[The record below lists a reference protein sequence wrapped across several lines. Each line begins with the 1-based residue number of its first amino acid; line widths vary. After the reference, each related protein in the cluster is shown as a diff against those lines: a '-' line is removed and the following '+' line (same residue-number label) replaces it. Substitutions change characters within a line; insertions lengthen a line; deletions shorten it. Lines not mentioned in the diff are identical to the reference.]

1 MGCLIFNG
9 PVSLDVYRLA
19 SFFSVMGRTVRRK
32 EWMSLWRSLC
42 LYAEGGDDGLSASML
57 RIVTGSLSAPL
68 LTTGTGGLSVSML
81 REGMTVSLSLCLGRD
96 DGLSVAVLR
105 EG

>member
-42 LYAEGGDDGLSASML
+42 LYAEDSDWQSLCPSADYRDWWSLCLYAKGGDDGLS
-57 RIVTGSLSAPL
+57 
-68 LTTGTGGLSVSML
+68 VS
-81 REGMTVSLSLCLGRD
+81 
-96 DGLSVAVLR
+96 VLR